1 MKKLVC
7 LFVVV
12 FTTYSCTKNET
23 DFNNTIK
30 KQSSTHLKNNVIA
43 KPMDDA
49 GYGAF
54 TSAVY
59 DSVTGIL
66 DINYNNP
73 DFVPGA
79 SYYSIT
85 VSAGSSYYY
94 SQQSEQNTSLVLH
107 LPTLHKGNV
116 INITTTFN
124 GEEDFVTI
132 YVGYTNTTQQPP
144 IYSDPPTGL
153 YWTIETQGFITTVN
167 INWSLSS
174 ATQNKQGYYYYF
186 YLKLLNTEI
195 SNEPIIIFD
204 SANIQDL
211 SHTINCQMISDYYT
225 QLNVEFDVAGVTL
238 PKNNFTYGN
247 LPYNSQFAYTTGAI
261 TTNPYYCQFSTIP
274 PHYNLYSFPPSEP
287 IP

>member
-1 MKKLVC
+1 
-7 LFVVV
+7 
-12 FTTYSCTKNET
+12 
-23 DFNNTIK
+23 
-30 KQSSTHLKNNVIA
+30 
-43 KPMDDA
+43 
-49 GYGAF
+49 
-54 TSAVY
+54 Y
-59 DSVTGIL
+59 DSVTGML

-79 SYYSIT
+79 NYYSIT
-85 VSAGSSYYY
+85 VTAGSSYYY
-94 SQQSEQNTSLVLH
+94 SVQSEQNTSLVLH
-107 LPTLHKGNV
+107 LPTLHKGDL
-116 INITTTFN
+116 ITITTNFN
-124 GEEDFVTI
+124 NVQDLVNI
-132 YVGYTNTTQQPP
+132 YVGYGSTGQQPP
-144 IYSDPPTGL
+144 LISDPPTGL
-153 YWTIETQGFITTVN
+153 SWTMEVQGFFTTIN
-167 INWSLSS
+167 INWSLSPAS
-174 ATQNKQGYYYYF
+174 QSKHGYYYYF
-186 YLKLLNTEI
+186 YLKLLNTEV

-261 TTNPYYCQFSTIP
+261 TTNPYYCQFSTIS